1 MKNSESAPQERAGDP
16 IVGDARTQQKFVEEL
31 QDVDPVVWEMDARTW
46 TFTYVSERAER
57 IFGYPLERWTEPG
70 FWQEVLVDPR
80 DRDWCTGFCLTATNE
95 SRNHAFMYR
104 ARTAEGAT
112 LWLKDVVR
120 VIADEAGIPTVLR
133 GVMQDVTRSYADS
146 AAAERGELD
155 YHAPELEPLRRMLVA

>member
-1 MKNSESAPQERAGDP
+1 MSSSTQGPEGAAQDP
-16 IVGDARTQQKFVEEL
+16 IVADARTQQRFVEEL
-31 QDVDPVVWEMDARTW
+31 QDVEPVVWEMDARTW

-80 DRDWCTGFCLTATNE
+80 DRDWCTGFCLTATNDR
-95 SRNHAFMYR
+95 RNHAFLYR
-104 ARTAEGAT
+104 ARTADGRT

-120 VIADEAGIPTVLR
+120 VLPDEEGAPTLLR

-146 AAAERGELD
+146 AAEGRALD
-155 YHAPELEPLRRMLVA
+155 FDDPDLAPLRRMLVA